1 MTATDT
7 SLTDAVTATAV
18 LVKTRDALAEAVDV
32 RKDSVSALRDA
43 IVLIRPQGI
52 LTVDK
57 MAEAVDRD
65 RNYIDAVWSNYGDG
79 DKGKQTR
86 VQLIDVNDASRELA
100 VKMLTD
106 LAAGVRRALDAEDVA
121 RKAHHRNIALAYGAA
136 IKGFG
141 PSAISGA
148 AGVDRNHVL
157 RISRAAKIAPVWRQP
172 GTSRNQH
179 SAQR

>member
-7 SLTDAVTATAV
+7 NLTDAVTATAV
-18 LVKTRDALAEAVDV
+18 LVKTRDALGTAVDR
-32 RKDSVSALRDA
+32 RKDAVAELRGA
-43 IVLIRPQGI
+43 IVSIRPQGI
-52 LTVDK
+52 LTVDE

-86 VQLIDVNDASRELA
+86 VALADVSDREQARAVDLLA
-100 VKMLTD
+100 D
-106 LAAGVRRALDAEDVA
+106 RAAGVRRALDAEDVA

-179 SAQR
+179 TAAK